1 MPRHALL
8 LFTGLALLLAAC
20 GGGSTTPTPPDITP
34 PDTAPVPEP
43 EPEPTPPGLTLSG
56 TAGGYSGAVAE
67 ITAEMQNTGT
77 EVATGTIAADG
88 SFSLVLPGTVE
99 ADALIS
105 NENYEFCREGSIS
118 ISPASWQLDN
128 FFVLNVKQG
137 EAVTG
142 TLELS
147 DISERT
153 EEGSLE
159 GYRLVGFYYAAN
171 NVTLSGTCQT
181 GTSFSSLTGTFDMQ
195 LQAGWNYVLQ
205 TVTEGEF
212 SITAA
217 TIESVAELPADLQ
230 WEFFPAE
237 PAQPTQLRDA
247 TPNTVK
253 RQSGSN
259 LGVLTPKAALPR

>member
-1 MPRHALL
+1 MPRYALL
-8 LFTGLALLLAAC
+8 LFTVLALLLAAC
-20 GGGSTTPTPPDITP
+20 GGGSTTPPGTP
-34 PDTAPVPEP
+34 PDTTPEPEP

-56 TAGGYSGAVAE
+56 TAGGYSGAAAE
-67 ITAEMQNTGT
+67 ITAEMQNTGAQ
-77 EVATGTIAADG
+77 VATGTVAADG
-88 SFSLVLPGTVE
+88 NFSLVLPDTVE

-147 DISERT
+147 DIGERI

-159 GYRLVGFYYAAN
+159 GYQLVGFYYAAN
-171 NVTLSGTCQT
+171 AVTLSGTCET
-181 GTSFSSLTGTFDMQ
+181 GAFPSITGTFDMQ
-195 LQAGWNYVLQ
+195 LQEGWNYVLQ

-217 TIESVAELPADLQ
+217 TIESVAELPANLQ

-237 PAQPTQLRDA
+237 PARSTQLRDA

-259 LGVLTPKAALPR
+259 LGVLTPKAMLLR